1 MDGLI
6 VDTQCPATNRSASS
20 QVQLFS
26 GAVHVPG
33 LWGSELGPPIP
44 DHGLGPLCS
53 AHTLPPVGTP
63 WPGSRVSI
71 KAKGARRQQLGGKP
85 LCQGPGSHG
94 GMGAR
99 RRLPRRVLCALA
111 PAGERQGLQRTRLCA
126 SGHLQPLTR
135 LPEVRDGAT
144 LQHLPGLPRSLPKGL
159 PTSLHFPPMQTQAKA
174 GLLPE
179 PR

>member
-1 MDGLI
+1 MSL
-6 VDTQCPATNRSASS
+6 A
-20 QVQLFS
+20 S
-26 GAVHVPG
+26 GAQSWAHPFQTMGWARSVLPTRCLRWEPPG
-33 LWGSELGPPIP
+33 LVAASPF
-44 DHGLGPLCS
+44 
-53 AHTLPPVGTP
+53 
-63 WPGSRVSI
+63 

-144 LQHLPGLPRSLPKGL
+144 LQHLPGLPRPLPKGL